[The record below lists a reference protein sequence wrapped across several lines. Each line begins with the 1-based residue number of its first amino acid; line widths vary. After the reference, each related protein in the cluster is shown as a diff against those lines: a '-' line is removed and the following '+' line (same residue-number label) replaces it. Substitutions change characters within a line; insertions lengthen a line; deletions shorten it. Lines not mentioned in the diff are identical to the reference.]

1 MGRIFKVVEV
11 TCMRRWEKI
20 LAACSAAAVAAEAVL
35 ILFGAPIFFPYKI
48 DWAVLAKKMLE
59 AGMLPFH

>member
-1 MGRIFKVVEV
+1 
-11 TCMRRWEKI
+11 MRRWEKI
-20 LAACSAAAVAAEAVL
+20 LAACGVAAVAAEAVL
-35 ILFGAPIFFPYKI
+35 ILCGTLIFFPYKI

>member
-1 MGRIFKVVEV
+1 
-11 TCMRRWEKI
+11 MRRWEKI
-20 LAACSAAAVAAEAVL
+20 LAACGVAAVAAEAAL
-35 ILFGAPIFFPYKI
+35 ILVYRIPIFFPYKI